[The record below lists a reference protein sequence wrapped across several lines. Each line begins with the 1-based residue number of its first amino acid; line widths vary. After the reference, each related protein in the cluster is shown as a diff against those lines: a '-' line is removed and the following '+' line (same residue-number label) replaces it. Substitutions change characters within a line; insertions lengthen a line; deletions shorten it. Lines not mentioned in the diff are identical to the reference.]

1 MALVYI
7 YQMKFH
13 SEKKNEKLKKQIFYR
28 GKRMGE
34 SKFSDYYYYTT
45 HLFFFRSS
53 NRQSGPQIPSGSA
66 CPQRC
71 LQLEQLGKRTDLS
84 FLSNISLFFFF
95 FFLTICRIYMYLY
108 VPAGISDF
116 FSPFFYCYDYAL
128 LSIFLLFRLRGFLYR
143 DEEFKE
149 NEELSCVWTGGGL
162 FSGRGRTCQ
171 TISPPYRSS
180 PCSNGWMGRTVWVR
194 FFFFLFFIPGGF
206 SALKPI

>member
-1 MALVYI
+1 
-7 YQMKFH
+7 
-13 SEKKNEKLKKQIFYR
+13 
-28 GKRMGE
+28 MGE
-34 SKFSDYYYYTT
+34 SKFSDYYYYKHICFSFVPATDSQGPRYRPAQ
-45 HLFFFRSS
+45 HVPNDVYSWS
-53 NRQSGPQIPSGSA
+53 NWGNEP
-66 CPQRC
+66 
-71 LQLEQLGKRTDLS
+71 
-84 FLSNISLFFFF
+84 ISLSYPTSVFFF

-128 LSIFLLFRLRGFLYR
+128 LSIFLLFRLRGVLYR

-194 FFFFLFFIPGGF
+194 FFFFLFLFQGV
-206 SALKPI
+206 SRR